1 MSLCSRAAINY
12 YETIRE
18 AKMKYTN
25 IKYLTG
31 ILLFIFLAACV
42 AAQDDPLNPAGD
54 AGANQ
59 DIRKTMG
66 DEIFKPVQD
75 LKGNAT
81 PVIMGKSL
89 PIASVNQQSSQPK
102 ARLLSPTSTW
112 SLNLLDSQ
120 ERVVALQMY
129 QSNDVVFGKGTITVG
144 SSQQNA
150 TATGTTAG
158 NKLNLDVL
166 TDDLTLFHLSLTMNG
181 KSLSGDYHGYSV
193 RYMPFKGIAMGK
205 IN

>member
-1 MSLCSRAAINY
+1 
-12 YETIRE
+12 
-18 AKMKYTN
+18 MKYTN
-25 IKYLTG
+25 IRSLAG
-31 ILLFIFLAACV
+31 ILMLIFLAACAV
-42 AAQDDPLNPAGD
+42 AQDDLLNPAD
-54 AGANQ
+54 AGAIQ

-66 DEIFKPVQD
+66 DDILSPGQQD

-89 PIASVNQQSSQPK
+89 PAASVNLQPSLPK
-102 ARLLSPTSTW
+102 ARLISPTSTW

-120 ERVVALQMY
+120 ERAVVLQLY

-144 SSQQNA
+144 SSIQNV

-158 NKLNLDVL
+158 NKLNLDIL
-166 TDDLTLFHLSLTMNG
+166 SDDLTLFHLSLSMNG
-181 KSLSGDYHGYSV
+181 KSISGDYHGYSV
-193 RYMPFKGIAMGK
+193 RYVPWKGIAMGK